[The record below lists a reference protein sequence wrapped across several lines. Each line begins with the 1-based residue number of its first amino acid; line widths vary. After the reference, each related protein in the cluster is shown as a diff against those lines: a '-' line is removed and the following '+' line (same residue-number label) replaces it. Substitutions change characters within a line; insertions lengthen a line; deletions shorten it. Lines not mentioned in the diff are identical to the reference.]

1 MLKGSSCLDSACRSM
16 KVCFLIVCLT
26 CVYFFNLPHAQAQ
39 SVPIVPAPQ
48 TVVQGEGYFPLD
60 EAIELVS
67 PSDFSPVSVELL
79 DEIFQYRA
87 SHANRVAHIGLWNA
101 DDGIRQFCLER
112 GLKTE
117 QLDPE
122 GYHLSI
128 EPNTIYVIAGTAT
141 GLFYGLQSLK
151 QLATAYRHTG
161 RLPALLITDFPGFR
175 NRAVMDDI
183 SRGPL
188 SNMRFL
194 KEQIRKLAAL
204 KVNHLTFYIEHVVKT
219 KQHPHFSPPDAI
231 TVDEFAALS
240 DYAKQYHIELI
251 GSFQS
256 LGHFRNIL
264 SHPEYRKLGASDRML
279 KPADPQVLDFLKSVY
294 SEMLPAFSSPYF
306 NINADEAWDLVRGSM
321 KSVSDSVGAGNLFG
335 QHIEPLLGFLSK
347 KGKRPMLW
355 GDMLLAHPEA
365 FSYLPKGTT
374 VLTWEYGALKDY
386 SAWIDPLQQ
395 RKIDFWVCPGILN
408 SNKIIPDVQTNFTN
422 LQHFIKEGQE
432 KGASGVMTT
441 IWDDGGGHLFA
452 RDWYPLA
459 YAAEQMWK
467 PNSTTTT
474 AFDQRF
480 AQALYADTA
489 SHLPKVIRMLNQI
502 RELPS
507 TQQLNSVF
515 FQEQLLPKIGDEH
528 KLYLKDIEAILTI
541 AQSAEAA
548 LEKWNIPGEHQLEMW
563 TADVESWRLLIDHL
577 TALAESYRLVLEVAH
592 SYRAVL
598 EQGTRSEKNLSK
610 LQSQVAAFRKKWER
624 LRLRYIDLWFQEN
637 RAYSLDMALQPFNQK
652 VQDFLSLETL
662 LAQTIAWPADQP
674 LPDPSLLRLAIREN
688 PDRHF
693 RFWLLSPFYPLSTEG
708 NKDQD
713 FLTDLGGE
721 LLARPTPYD
730 WLKYQSPYSDK
741 IDFQEALSIQ
751 DTGVVY
757 TYVRIES
764 PTEKLS
770 HARFEDQLPI
780 AVFLNG
786 EQLSAPT
793 AKGKL
798 SLPLQ
803 AGKNHLILK
812 FYCKGEKDRFSF
824 LLPDEE
830 LRNRKQ
836 KYQIIE

>member
-1 MLKGSSCLDSACRSM
+1 M
-16 KVCFLIVCLT
+16 KVWYFINCLILT
-26 CVYFFNLPHAQAQ
+26 CFAQLPNAWTQYI
-39 SVPIVPAPQ
+39 PIVPAPQ
-48 TVVQGEGYFPLD
+48 TVVWGEGYFPLD
-60 EAIELVS
+60 EAVELVT
-67 PSDFSPVSVELL
+67 PSDLSSTSIELL
-79 DEIFQYRA
+79 DDIFWYRA
-87 SHANRVAHIGLWNA
+87 SHANRIVRLGLWNENK
-101 DDGIRQFCLER
+101 DLRQFCLQR
-112 GLKTE
+112 GLSME
-117 QLDPE
+117 DLDPE

-128 EPNTIYVIAGTAT
+128 QENSIHLIAGTTT

-151 QLATAYRHTG
+151 QLANTYRHKG
-161 RLPALLITDFPGFR
+161 RLPALLISDFPSFR

-188 SNMRFL
+188 SNMRFM

-219 KQHPHFSPPDAI
+219 KQHPNFSPSDAI
-231 TVDEFAALS
+231 TIDEFEALS
-240 DYAKQYHIELI
+240 AYAKQYHIELI

-264 SHPEYRKLGASDRML
+264 SHPEYRRLGASDRML
-279 KPADPQVLDFLKSVY
+279 KPADPEALDFLKTVY

-321 KSVSDSVGAGNLFG
+321 KSVSDSIGAGNLFG
-335 QHIEPLLGFLSK
+335 QHIGPLLGFLGK

-365 FSYLPKGTT
+365 FSYLPQGTT

-395 RKIDFWVCPGILN
+395 RKLNFWVCPGILN
-408 SNKIIPDVQTNFTN
+408 SNKIIPDIQTNFTN
-422 LQHFIKEGQE
+422 LQHFIKEGKE

-467 PNSTTTT
+467 PNSTPTS

-489 SHLPKVIRMLNQI
+489 SHLPKVIRILNQI

-507 TQQLNSVF
+507 TQQLNNAF
-515 FQEQLLPKIGDEH
+515 FQEQLLPKVGDVH
-528 KLYLKDIEAILTI
+528 KLYLKDVQAILKI
-541 AQSAEAA
+541 ADAAEKE
-548 LEKWNIPGEHQLEMW
+548 LEGWDLSGKDYLKPW
-563 TADVESWRLLIDHL
+563 TTDIASWRLLIDHL
-577 TALAESYRLVLEVAH
+577 QVLAESYQ
-592 SYRAVL
+592 AVL
-598 EQGTRSEKNLSK
+598 DLAQKYEAIRDQGQESRTMILE
-610 LQSQVAAFRKKWER
+610 LQSQASEFRKQWEK
-624 LRLRYIDLWFQEN
+624 LRLRYMDLWFQEN
-637 RAYSLDMALQPFNQK
+637 RAYSLDVALQPFNQK

-662 LAQTIAWPADQP
+662 LSQTIAWPADQP
-674 LPDPSLLRLAIREN
+674 LPAPSLLRLEIREN

-693 RFWLLSPFYPLSTEG
+693 RFWLLSPFYSLKDDE
-708 NKDQD
+708 NKDHD
-713 FLTDLGGE
+713 FLDRLGGE
-721 LLARPTPYD
+721 LNARPTPYD

-741 IDFQEALSIQ
+741 IDFQEALSVR

-757 TYVRIES
+757 TYARIES
-764 PTEKLS
+764 PAEKLTPV
-770 HARFEDQLPI
+770 RFEDLLPI
-780 AVFLNG
+780 AIFLNG
-786 EQLSAPT
+786 EQLPSP
-793 AKGKL
+793 KKIYDH
-798 SLPLQ
+798 SLPLK

-812 FYCKGEKDRFSF
+812 FLCTGKQDRFSF
-824 LLPDEE
+824 LLPAEK

-836 KYQIIE
+836 KYKIIE

>member
-1 MLKGSSCLDSACRSM
+1 MKSDNILYISWLAFICLVNYPSAW
-16 KVCFLIVCLT
+16 
-26 CVYFFNLPHAQAQ
+26 AQ

-48 TVVQGEGYFPLD
+48 MVVWGEGYFPLD

-67 PSDFSPVSVELL
+67 PSDLSSTSIELL
-79 DEIFQYRA
+79 DDIFWYRA
-87 SHANRVAHIGLWNA
+87 SHAKRIVRVGLWNE
-101 DDGIRQFCLER
+101 DKGIRKFCLQR
-112 GLKTE
+112 GLDTE
-117 QLDPE
+117 NLDPE

-128 EPNTIYVIAGTAT
+128 QENSIHLIAGTPT

-151 QLATAYRHTG
+151 QLATGYRQTG
-161 RLPALLITDFPGFR
+161 RLPTLLITDFPSFR

-219 KQHPHFSPPDAI
+219 KGDPNFSPPDAI
-231 TVDEFAALS
+231 TIDEFEALTA
-240 DYAKQYHIELI
+240 YAKQYHIELI

-279 KPADPQVLDFLKSVY
+279 KPADPEVLDFLKSVY

-335 QHIEPLLGFLSK
+335 QHIQPLLSYLDKS
-347 KGKRPMLW
+347 GKRPMLW

-395 RKIDFWVCPGILN
+395 RKLDFWVCPGILN

-422 LQHFIKEGQE
+422 LQHFIKEGKE

-467 PNSTTTT
+467 PNSTSTIT
-474 AFDQRF
+474 FDQRF

-489 SHLPKVIRMLNQI
+489 GHLPKVIRILNQI

-507 TQQLNSVF
+507 TQQLNNAF
-515 FQEQLLPKIGDEH
+515 FQEQLLPKVGDVH
-528 KLYLKDIEAILTI
+528 QLYLKDVQAILKI
-541 AQSAEAA
+541 ANAAEEE
-548 LEKWNIPGEHQLEMW
+548 LEKWDLSGKDYLQAWI
-563 TADVESWRLLIDHL
+563 ADIASWRLLIDHL
-577 TALAESYRLVLEVAH
+577 QVLAESYQAVLDLAHRYEVAQD
-592 SYRAVL
+592 
-598 EQGTRSEKNLSK
+598 QGQESRSMIPALK
-610 LQSQVAAFRKKWER
+610 SQAHEFRKQWEE

-637 RAYSLDMALQPFNQK
+637 RAYSLEVALQPFNQK
-652 VQDFLSLETL
+652 IQDFLSLETL
-662 LAQTIAWPADQP
+662 LGQSMAWPADQP
-674 LPDPSLLRLAIREN
+674 LPAPSLLRLEISEN

-693 RFWLLSPFYPLSTEG
+693 RFWLLSPFYPIKDEE
-708 NKDQD
+708 NKEQD
-713 FLTDLGGE
+713 FLESLGGE
-721 LLARPTPYD
+721 EEARPTPYD

-741 IDFQEALSIQ
+741 IDFQEALSVEG
-751 DTGVVY
+751 TGVVY
-757 TYVRIES
+757 TYARIES
-764 PTEKLS
+764 PAEKLTPA
-770 HARFEDQLPI
+770 HFDHLKPI
-780 AVFLNG
+780 AIFLNG
-786 EQLSAPT
+786 QRLPSSQHKT
-793 AKGKL
+793 DL
-798 SLPLQ
+798 LLPLK

-812 FYCKGEKDRFSF
+812 FLCTGKQDRFSF
-824 LLPDEE
+824 LLPAKK

-836 KYQIIE
+836 KYKIME